1 MAVIPVVD
9 KVALGW
15 LNKTGMAA
23 SLGISVQAFD
33 KWRVEPVGRVGRSV
47 YFTAYDVMQNR
58 KQNEASKQQ
67 PKHEEEDLSEGLEFE
82 RYRLTKAQADNMEI
96 KNEIAKGQTAPIE
109 IIQLVLSRI
118 SGEAAAELDSIPLNL
133 KRKHPDISNQLIE
146 DVKRHCVKAQN
157 AIAECG
163 EVLDGVLDDYLSD
176 SDAA

>member
-1 MAVIPVVD
+1 
-9 KVALGW
+9 
-15 LNKTGMAA
+15 
-23 SLGISVQAFD
+23 
-33 KWRVEPVGRVGRSV
+33 
-47 YFTAYDVMQNR
+47 
-58 KQNEASKQQ
+58 
-67 PKHEEEDLSEGLEFE
+67 
-82 RYRLTKAQADNMEI
+82 MEI

-163 EVLDGVLDDYLSD
+163 EVLDGVLDDFLTD
-176 SDAA
+176 SDTA